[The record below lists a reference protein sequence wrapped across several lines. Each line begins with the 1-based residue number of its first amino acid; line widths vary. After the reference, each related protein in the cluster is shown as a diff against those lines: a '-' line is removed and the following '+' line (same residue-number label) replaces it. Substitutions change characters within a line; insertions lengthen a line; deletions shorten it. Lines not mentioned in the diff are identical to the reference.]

1 MLTDNDITYSWN
13 SDNPDERGSALAFI
27 INEDVVYDA
36 PFYNWAADMFIRAD
50 SFVEIPQDNP
60 TDKIIVSIMENNI
73 ELDQLETTEYFGSIL
88 LSNPMIKDLNAYPYG
103 RYVIAPNAKFVN
115 NEFVV
120 LDMSTEGLP
129 PFITDEE
136 IAQRQAAYDAAQDA

>member
-13 SDNPDERGSALAFI
+13 KDNPDERGSALAFI
-27 INEDVVYDA
+27 IDEDVVYDA

-50 SFVEIPQDNP
+50 SFVEISQDNA
-60 TDKIIVSIMENNI
+60 TDSIVISILENEV
-73 ELDQLETTEYFGSIL
+73 ELDQLQTTEYFGSIL
-88 LSNPMIKDLNAYPYG
+88 LSNPTIKDLNAYAYG

-115 NEFVV
+115 NEFVI

-136 IAQRQAAYDAAQDA
+136 IAQRQAAYDAAQNA

>member
-50 SFVEIPQDNP
+50 SFLEIPQDNP

-88 LSNPMIKDLNAYPYG
+88 LSNPIIKDLNAYPYG

-136 IAQRQAAYDAAQDA
+136 IAQRQAAYDAAQNA

>member
-1 MLTDNDITYSWN
+1 LGC
-13 SDNPDERGSALAFI
+13 R
-27 INEDVVYDA
+27 YDA
-36 PFYNWAADMFIRAD
+36 SCRFFCRISQD
-50 SFVEIPQDNP
+50 SA
-60 TDKIIVSIMENNI
+60 TDSIVISILENGV
-73 ELDQLETTEYFGSIL
+73 ELDQLQTTEYFGSIL
-88 LSNPMIKDLNAYPYG
+88 LSNPTIKDLNAYPYG

-136 IAQRQAAYDAAQDA
+136 IAQRQAAYDAAQNA

>member
-13 SDNPDERGSALAFI
+13 KDNPDERGSALAFI
-27 INEDVVYDA
+27 IDEDVVYDA

-50 SFVEIPQDNP
+50 SFVEISQDNA
-60 TDKIIVSIMENNI
+60 TDSIVISILENEV
-73 ELDQLETTEYFGSIL
+73 ELDQLQTTEYFGSIL
-88 LSNPMIKDLNAYPYG
+88 LSNPTIKDLNAYPYG

-115 NEFVV
+115 NEFIV

-136 IAQRQAAYDAAQDA
+136 IAQRQAAYDAAQNA

>member
-13 SDNPDERGSALAFI
+13 KDNPDERGSALAFI
-27 INEDVVYDA
+27 ISEDVVYDA
-36 PFYNWAADMFIRAD
+36 PFYNWAADMFLRAD

-60 TDKIIVSIMENNI
+60 TDKIIVSIMENDI

-103 RYVIAPNAKFVN
+103 RYVISPNAKFVN

-120 LDMSTEGLP
+120 LDMNTEGLP

-136 IAQRQAAYDAAQDA
+136 IAQRQAAYDAAQNA

>member
-13 SDNPDERGSALAFI
+13 KDNPDERGSALAFI
-27 INEDVVYDA
+27 IDEDVVYDA

-50 SFVEIPQDNP
+50 SFVEISQDNA
-60 TDKIIVSIMENNI
+60 TDSIVISILENEV
-73 ELDQLETTEYFGSIL
+73 ELDQLQTTEYFGSIL
-88 LSNPMIKDLNAYPYG
+88 LSNPTIKDLNAYPYG

-136 IAQRQAAYDAAQDA
+136 IAQRQAAYDAAQNA

>member
-13 SDNPDERGSALAFI
+13 KDNPDERGSALAFI
-27 INEDVVYDA
+27 IDEDVVYDA
-36 PFYNWAADMFIRAD
+36 LFYNWAADMILRAD
-50 SFVEIPQDNP
+50 SFVEISQDNA
-60 TDKIIVSIMENNI
+60 TDSIVISILENGV
-73 ELDQLETTEYFGSIL
+73 ELDQLQTTEYFGSIL
-88 LSNPMIKDLNAYPYG
+88 LSNPTIKDLNAYPYG

-136 IAQRQAAYDAAQDA
+136 IAQRQAAYDAAQNA

>member
-13 SDNPDERGSALAFI
+13 KDNPDERGSALAFI
-27 INEDVVYDA
+27 IDEDVVYDA
-36 PFYNWAADMFIRAD
+36 
-50 SFVEIPQDNP
+50 
-60 TDKIIVSIMENNI
+60 
-73 ELDQLETTEYFGSIL
+73 EYFGSIL
-88 LSNPMIKDLNAYPYG
+88 LSNPTIKDLNAYPYG

-136 IAQRQAAYDAAQDA
+136 IAQRQAAYDAAQNA

>member
-13 SDNPDERGSALAFI
+13 KDNPDERGSALAFI
-27 INEDVVYDA
+27 IDEDVVYDA
-36 PFYNWAADMFIRAD
+36 PFYNWAADMILRAD
-50 SFVEIPQDNP
+50 SFVEISQDNA
-60 TDKIIVSIMENNI
+60 TDSIVISILENGV
-73 ELDQLETTEYFGSIL
+73 ELDQLQTTEYFGSIL
-88 LSNPMIKDLNAYPYG
+88 LSNPTIKDLNAYPYG

-136 IAQRQAAYDAAQDA
+136 IAQRQAAHDAAQNA